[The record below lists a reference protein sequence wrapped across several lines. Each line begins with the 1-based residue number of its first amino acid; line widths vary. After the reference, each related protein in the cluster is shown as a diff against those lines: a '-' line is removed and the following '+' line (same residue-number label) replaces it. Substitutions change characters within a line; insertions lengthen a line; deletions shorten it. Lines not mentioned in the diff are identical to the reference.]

1 MTDNCLLFLS
11 SSGEISAYSLPDLKC
26 QMKVTA
32 TFLLMMMAVIL
43 MELMKVAAVRSDN
56 HVGIS
61 SFVFSNTG
69 RGLYMSTCNELQE
82 IRLVNVILVRLTI
95 YWLNKNFQFPSSA
108 FSVAAADGC
117 SSPGGR
123 VPVRVVRGPGDG

>member
-26 QMKVTA
+26 QMKVAA
-32 TFLLMMMAVIL
+32 TFLLMMITTVIL
-43 MELMKVAAVRSDN
+43 MEMKVAAVRSDN

-82 IRLVNVILVRLTI
+82 IRLAKEILVRLTMH
-95 YWLNKNFQFPSSA
+95 YGSGSM
-108 FSVAAADGC
+108 
-117 SSPGGR
+117 
-123 VPVRVVRGPGDG
+123 

>member
-11 SSGEISAYSLPDLKC
+11 SLGEISAYSLPDLKC
-26 QMKVTA
+26 QMKVA
-32 TFLLMMMAVIL
+32 TMLFLMMMTVIL
-43 MELMKVAAVRSDN
+43 ILMMKVAAVRSDN

-82 IRLVNVILVRLTI
+82 IRLAEKIKDSCILSI
-95 YWLNKNFQFPSSA
+95 KN
-108 FSVAAADGC
+108 
-117 SSPGGR
+117 
-123 VPVRVVRGPGDG
+123 

>member
-82 IRLVNVILVRLTI
+82 IRLVNVIL
-95 YWLNKNFQFPSSA
+95 K
-108 FSVAAADGC
+108 
-117 SSPGGR
+117 
-123 VPVRVVRGPGDG
+123 